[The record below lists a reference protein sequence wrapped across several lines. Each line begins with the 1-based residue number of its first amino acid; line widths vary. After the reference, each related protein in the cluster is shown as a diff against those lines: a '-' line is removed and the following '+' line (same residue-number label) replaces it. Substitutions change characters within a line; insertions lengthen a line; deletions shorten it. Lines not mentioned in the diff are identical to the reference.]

1 MSNPAM
7 IHPAPNVNRRPCTS
21 TPLRC
26 FGATPGAGNPAL
38 VIEHDRS
45 SPDARQ
51 AFARERNTTCAW
63 INPPQQGGS
72 AASVDFYYPHTRSP
86 LCLHATLA
94 AAERLFMRAGA
105 QPSLTVTAA
114 GLRRS
119 GTDLC
124 HGLSLVG

>member
-1 MSNPAM
+1 MH
-7 IHPAPNVNRRPCTS
+7 IHA
-21 TPLRC
+21 
-26 FGATPGAGNPAL
+26 PAL
-38 VIEHDRS
+38 LRRHPRRRQSGPRDRARS

-51 AFARERNTTCAW
+51 GFARERNTTCAW
-63 INPPQQGGS
+63 IDPPQQGGS

-86 LCLHATLA
+86 LSLHATLA

-124 HGLSLVG
+124 HGLSLLG